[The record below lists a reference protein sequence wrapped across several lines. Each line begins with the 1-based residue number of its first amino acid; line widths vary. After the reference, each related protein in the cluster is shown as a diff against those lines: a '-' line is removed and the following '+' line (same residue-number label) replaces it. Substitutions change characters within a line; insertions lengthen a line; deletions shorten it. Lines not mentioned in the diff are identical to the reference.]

1 MKAWHIGNT
10 TVRSPFRL
18 RDAVKALSDS
28 SLLGNLYGRDNEH
41 AFSVLLL
48 NNGVLQ
54 SPRLAEGKQAD
65 DLGRKWRSA
74 LTQLG
79 FLVPRFT
86 KILDVAVLIPGFSL
100 REGIITPSGRLL
112 IEAESVPAIQEV
124 FLRSLVAYQI
134 PSVLE
139 TSYECKPFKPLIHV
153 LTVMVELYEQ
163 AGSSSLSFP
172 EIAYILQR
180 SYPGDG
186 VEHIVQE
193 VLSFR
198 ETRLVDSNKKSFDK
212 RYRER
217 VVQLDKPEVAGN
229 QTSIE
234 QAANTL
240 RDYADL
246 NLRYLK
252 ATGLFASVGKGI
264 VLLSEKDVIIR
275 ELVENSGVASTP
287 EDYVSVLWR
296 GAELPTDHPAT
307 SRLLI
312 TSLCSELQKRG
323 VEETFVDTTTFE
335 IQELTSLVHQLEDKL
350 QLLKEQQFAD
360 EQQEKWIEIEAY
372 LEAIATNSKKVVL
385 STGETISIP
394 NGETPAYLE
403 WILWRV
409 FLAVDSLVNKPWEAR
424 RFKVDQDFLP
434 VGVAASRG
442 PDLIFEFERFVLVVE
457 ATLTS
462 SSRQE
467 AAEGEPV
474 RRHVADIVEVYES
487 KNKPVYG
494 LFIANIVDSN
504 TAETLRIGAWYRRD
518 DSKMSLQIV
527 PLTIG
532 QLLGVVRS
540 RTGSNKNTPAQ
551 IERLLRDCLA
561 MSNLDAPAWKQA
573 IQREVSRFISENSA

>member
-1 MKAWHIGNT
+1 
-10 TVRSPFRL
+10 
-18 RDAVKALSDS
+18 
-28 SLLGNLYGRDNEH
+28 
-41 AFSVLLL
+41 
-48 NNGVLQ
+48 
-54 SPRLAEGKQAD
+54 
-65 DLGRKWRSA
+65 
-74 LTQLG
+74 
-79 FLVPRFT
+79 
-86 KILDVAVLIPGFSL
+86 
-100 REGIITPSGRLL
+100 
-112 IEAESVPAIQEV
+112 
-124 FLRSLVAYQI
+124 
-134 PSVLE
+134 
-139 TSYECKPFKPLIHV
+139 
-153 LTVMVELYEQ
+153 
-163 AGSSSLSFP
+163 
-172 EIAYILQR
+172 
-180 SYPGDG
+180 
-186 VEHIVQE
+186 
-193 VLSFR
+193 
-198 ETRLVDSNKKSFDK
+198 
-212 RYRER
+212 
-217 VVQLDKPEVAGN
+217 
-229 QTSIE
+229 
-234 QAANTL
+234 
-240 RDYADL
+240 
-246 NLRYLK
+246 
-252 ATGLFASVGKGI
+252 
-264 VLLSEKDVIIR
+264 
-275 ELVENSGVASTP
+275 
-287 EDYVSVLWR
+287 
-296 GAELPTDHPAT
+296 
-307 SRLLI
+307 
-312 TSLCSELQKRG
+312 
-323 VEETFVDTTTFE
+323 
-335 IQELTSLVHQLEDKL
+335 
-350 QLLKEQQFAD
+350 EQQFAD